1 MVKFPTNRKFSI
13 ADGIGTLFLLMASF
27 FVFVYFHAVVRFIV
41 LLFVMILLGWI
52 IYMYR
57 LLFKWKVTIIDD
69 KGIHEEIYGLNFKEP
84 KRRRTIIHWDVVY
97 EIELIPQT
105 SFGEYRPC
113 FIAVRYYLNNRQTDY
128 MIINTEW
135 ISRFRW
141 KREKYDPKIFEE
153 LSKILNDR
161 KIKFK
166 F

>member
-84 KRRRTIIHWDVVY
+84 K
-97 EIELIPQT
+97 
-105 SFGEYRPC
+105 G
-113 FIAVRYYLNNRQTDY
+113 A
-128 MIINTEW
+128 
-135 ISRFRW
+135 
-141 KREKYDPKIFEE
+141 E
-153 LSKILNDR
+153 LSYIGT
-161 KIKFK
+161 
-166 F
+166 